1 MTNPKPSKWTPE
13 RRAAQA
19 ERARA
24 LKPWMQST
32 GPRTKAGKKRVSKN
46 AIKHGD
52 SRALLVTAQKALKLH
67 RDFMRVIVPVLADKE
82 LDFMLAEAQNKLNKN
97 ASKSSALQQ

>member
-1 MTNPKPSKWTPE
+1 MKESSSWTPE

-19 ERARA
+19 ERARSQ
-24 LKPWMQST
+24 KPWTKST

-46 AIKHGD
+46 AIKHGE

-67 RDFMRVIVPVLADKE
+67 RDFMRVIVPVLVDKE
-82 LDFMLAEAQNKLNKN
+82 LNAMLAEAQNKLNKS
-97 ASKSSALQQ
+97 ASKSSPLQQ